1 MAEGDNPQAGPLTI
15 DQYLDTLDA
24 PEGQAEDVQDE
35 QPVEEPEAETE
46 TEAEVEAEAEA
57 EADESEEQDEPEA
70 EDPEGSEVYSVD
82 EYGEIVV
89 ALADGTQTTLKD
101 LAQGTL
107 RQADYTRKTT
117 ELSRERKELEA
128 EKQRLQ
134 EFERQLN
141 EQLASLDEPE
151 PDWQKLAEDDP
162 LGLPLEQIKWQKKQ
176 AEKAER
182 QRKAQEQEQKR
193 REQFMRASAEVAVEK
208 FPEWTDTKKFE
219 ESAAARKRA
228 ALDAGFTE
236 QEYAGVVDFRLA
248 VLLEKAARYD
258 AGQVRTQA
266 ATKRL
271 AKVPKVVKPGTS
283 VTKADREQA
292 ERTARAKRL
301 NRPMSVDEYLSVKL
315 GE

>member
-1 MAEGDNPQAGPLTI
+1 MAESDNPQAGPLSI
-15 DQYLDTLDA
+15 DEYLDSMEA
-24 PEGQAEDVQDE
+24 PEGQAEVETEEEPVE
-35 QPVEEPEAETE
+35 QPVA
-46 TEAEVEAEAEA
+46 EAEAEEVEA

-70 EDPEGSEVYSVD
+70 EEPEGSDVYSVD

-117 ELSRERKELEA
+117 ELSQERKALEA
-128 EKQRLQ
+128 EKQRLA

-151 PDWQKLAEDDP
+151 PDWQKLAEEDP

-182 QRKAQEQEQKR
+182 QRKAQQQEEQQR
-193 REQFMRASAEVAVEK
+193 NHFMRATAELAVQK
-208 FPEWTDTKKFE
+208 IPEWSDPKAFE

-228 ALDAGFTE
+228 ALEAGFTE

-248 VLLEKAARYD
+248 LLLEKAARYD
-258 AGQVRTQA
+258 AGQAKTNA
-266 ATKRL
+266 ATKKL

-283 VTKADREQA
+283 ATKVDREAA
-292 ERTARAKRL
+292 ERAAKSKRL
-301 NRPMSVDEYLSVKL
+301 NRPMSVDEYLGIKL
-315 GE
+315 GS